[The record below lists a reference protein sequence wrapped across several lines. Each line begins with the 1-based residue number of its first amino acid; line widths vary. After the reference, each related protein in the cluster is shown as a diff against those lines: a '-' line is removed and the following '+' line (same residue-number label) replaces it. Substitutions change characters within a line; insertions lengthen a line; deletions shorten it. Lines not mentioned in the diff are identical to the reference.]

1 MQAVIIA
8 ELLLRD
14 HQVNTVSAR
23 PIRGPLTAAG
33 RSSASIGSVHS
44 RRFTLCGQAGRQ
56 SASLR
61 AGLEETWKIEGSI
74 EFSIIERADDRVVS
88 EMPGPGPATKNPFG
102 VVHVGAILLRFAD
115 VTATVL
121 VMGPEAQPSEGMK
134 GFPLAI
140 TLNANFIG
148 NQKDGMLKA
157 VSSFVKRGRTVSVVR
172 TLVYGADE
180 KLIAD
185 VTTNHVL
192 SK

>member
-1 MQAVIIA
+1 M
-8 ELLLRD
+8 
-14 HQVNTVSAR
+14 
-23 PIRGPLTAAG
+23 
-33 RSSASIGSVHS
+33 
-44 RRFTLCGQAGRQ
+44 RF
-56 SASLR
+56 
-61 AGLEETWKIEGSI
+61 EGSI
-74 EFSIIERADDRVVS
+74 EFSIIERADNRVVS
-88 EMPGPGPATKNPFG
+88 EMPIRAGIKNPFG
-102 VVHVGAILLRFAD
+102 VVHVGAILWLAD

-121 VMGPEAQPSEGMK
+121 VMGPAQPSEGMK

-148 NQKDGMLKA
+148 NQTDGMFRA
-157 VSSFVKRGRTVSVVR
+157 VSSFVKRGHTVSIVR

>member
-1 MQAVIIA
+1 M
-8 ELLLRD
+8 
-14 HQVNTVSAR
+14 
-23 PIRGPLTAAG
+23 
-33 RSSASIGSVHS
+33 
-44 RRFTLCGQAGRQ
+44 
-56 SASLR
+56 
-61 AGLEETWKIEGSI
+61 KIQGSI
-74 EFSIIERADDRVVS
+74 EFSIIERADNRVVS
-88 EMPGPGPATKNPFG
+88 EMPIRAGIKNPFG
-102 VVHVGAILLRFAD
+102 VVHVGAILWLAD

-121 VMGPEAQPSEGMK
+121 VMGPTQTSEGMK

-148 NQKDGMLKA
+148 NQTDGMFKA
-157 VSSFVKRGRTVSVVR
+157 VSSFVKRGHTVSVVR

>member
-1 MQAVIIA
+1 MK
-8 ELLLRD
+8 
-14 HQVNTVSAR
+14 
-23 PIRGPLTAAG
+23 
-33 RSSASIGSVHS
+33 
-44 RRFTLCGQAGRQ
+44 F
-56 SASLR
+56 
-61 AGLEETWKIEGSI
+61 EGSI
-74 EFSIIERADDRVVS
+74 EFSIIERADNRVVS
-88 EMPGPGPATKNPFG
+88 EMPIRAGIKNPFG
-102 VVHVGAILLRFAD
+102 VVHVGAILWLAD

-121 VMGPEAQPSEGMK
+121 VMGSAQPSEGMK

-148 NQKDGMLKA
+148 NQTDGVFRA
-157 VSSFVKRGRTVSVVR
+157 VSSFVKRGHTVSIVR

>member
-1 MQAVIIA
+1 M
-8 ELLLRD
+8 
-14 HQVNTVSAR
+14 
-23 PIRGPLTAAG
+23 
-33 RSSASIGSVHS
+33 
-44 RRFTLCGQAGRQ
+44 
-56 SASLR
+56 
-61 AGLEETWKIEGSI
+61 KIEGSI
-74 EFSIIERADDRVVS
+74 EFSIIERADNRVVS
-88 EMPGPGPATKNPFG
+88 EMPIRAGIKNPFG
-102 VVHVGAILLRFAD
+102 VVHVGAILWLAD

-121 VMGPEAQPSEGMK
+121 VMGSAQPSEGMK

-148 NQKDGMLKA
+148 NQTDGVFRA
-157 VSSFVKRGRTVSVVR
+157 VSSFVKRGHTVSIVH

>member
-1 MQAVIIA
+1 MK
-8 ELLLRD
+8 
-14 HQVNTVSAR
+14 
-23 PIRGPLTAAG
+23 
-33 RSSASIGSVHS
+33 
-44 RRFTLCGQAGRQ
+44 F
-56 SASLR
+56 
-61 AGLEETWKIEGSI
+61 EGSI
-74 EFSIIERADDRVVS
+74 EFSVIERADNRVVS
-88 EMPGPGPATKNPFG
+88 EMPIRAGIKNPFG
-102 VVHVGAILLRFAD
+102 VVHVGAILWLAD

-121 VMGPEAQPSEGMK
+121 VMGPAQPSEGMK

-148 NQKDGMLKA
+148 NQTDGMFTA
-157 VSSFVKRGRTVSVVR
+157 VSSFVKRGHTVSIVR

>member
-1 MQAVIIA
+1 MK
-8 ELLLRD
+8 
-14 HQVNTVSAR
+14 
-23 PIRGPLTAAG
+23 
-33 RSSASIGSVHS
+33 
-44 RRFTLCGQAGRQ
+44 F
-56 SASLR
+56 
-61 AGLEETWKIEGSI
+61 EGSI
-74 EFSIIERADDRVVS
+74 EFSIIERADNRVVS
-88 EMPGPGPATKNPFG
+88 EMPIRAGIKNPFG
-102 VVHVGAILLRFAD
+102 VVHVGAILWLAD

-121 VMGPEAQPSEGMK
+121 VMGSAQPSEGMK

-148 NQKDGMLKA
+148 NQTDGMFTA
-157 VSSFVKRGRTVSVVR
+157 VSSFVKRGHTVSIVR